1 MGGATGFIWMAVVIL
16 ALGWALQLTGTVNL
30 GMNLNLWLPVLLVLA
45 VLGAVFNMFVVPFL
59 GRTRTSTSTVNATG
73 TGVAAGPAVLAA
85 VPGTVSPVATPV
97 SGVAQ
102 MRSVPAPPVGVWPGA
117 TPVSG
122 VAQQEVVQQT
132 RDHTSL

>member
-1 MGGATGFIWMAVVIL
+1 MAVAIL

-59 GRTRTSTSTVNATG
+59 GRTRTSTVSATG
-73 TGVAAGPAVLAA
+73 PTVAAGPAVVAA
-85 VPGTVSPVATPV
+85 VPGTVSP
-97 SGVAQ
+97 
-102 MRSVPAPPVGVWPGA
+102 GA
-117 TPVSG
+117 TPISG
-122 VAQQEVVQQT
+122 AAQQEVVQQT

>member
-1 MGGATGFIWMAVVIL
+1 MGGATGFLWMAIVIL

-30 GMNLNLWLPVLLVLA
+30 GLNLNVWLPVLLVLA

-73 TGVAAGPAVLAA
+73 TAGAAA
-85 VPGTVSPVATPV
+85 VPGTAAPTMPPVAGV
-97 SGVAQ
+97 S
-102 MRSVPAPPVGVWPGA
+102 
-117 TPVSG
+117 
-122 VAQQEVVQQT
+122 QQEVVQQT

>member
-1 MGGATGFIWMAVVIL
+1 MGGATGFLWMAMVIL
-16 ALGWALQLTGTVNL
+16 AVGWALQLTGTVNL
-30 GMNLNLWLPVLLVLA
+30 GLNLNVWLPVLLVLA

-59 GRTRTSTSTVNATG
+59 GRTRTSTASATG
-73 TGVAAGPAVLAA
+73 PTVAAGPAVAAA
-85 VPGTVSPVATPV
+85 VPGTVSPV
-97 SGVAQ
+97 
-102 MRSVPAPPVGVWPGA
+102 A